1 MLSFRRSQRPA
12 IHRTQLLATRPKP
25 SCCNA
30 GIPSTRSVKPFRGG
44 RRTTMLRR
52 CGTMGR
58 QTSESARSGS
68 LQDQV
73 LEGCAAAVS
82 DPFRP
87 GCFASLS
94 LLMLSFRRSQ
104 RPAIHRTQLQAE
116 LGPKSSCRS
125 AGIPSTRSVKPFRGG
140 RLTTMLRR
148 CGTMGRLTSESAR
161 SGSLQDQVLE
171 GCAAA
176 VSDPI

>member
-1 MLSFRRSQRPA
+1 MGAPGGGPSTLLLPFRCPQRVVTSRCSVSGVASGQPSTEPNCWQA
-12 IHRTQLLATRPKP
+12 GPKP
-25 SCCNA
+25 SCRNA

-58 QTSESARSGS
+58 LTSESARSGS

-73 LEGCAAAVS
+73 REGCAAAVS

-94 LLMLSFRRSQ
+94 YTLRGCFCGSHARTGSWATFDFPQNSFVWE
-104 RPAIHRTQLQAE
+104 I
-116 LGPKSSCRS
+116 
-125 AGIPSTRSVKPFRGG
+125 
-140 RLTTMLRR
+140 
-148 CGTMGRLTSESAR
+148 
-161 SGSLQDQVLE
+161 
-171 GCAAA
+171 
-176 VSDPI
+176 